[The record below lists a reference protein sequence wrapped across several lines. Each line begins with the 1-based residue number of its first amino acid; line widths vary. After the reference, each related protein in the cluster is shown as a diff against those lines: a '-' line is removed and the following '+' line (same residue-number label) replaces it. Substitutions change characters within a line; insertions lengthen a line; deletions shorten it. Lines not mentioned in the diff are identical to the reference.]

1 LRGWSI
7 SWLTPSRATA
17 IGAGFALLVA
27 AIFGLSGGPVPG
39 KAKPFPQA
47 GRLDL
52 TRWDFRRDG
61 SVPLAGQWIYF
72 DSRFVQ
78 SADPGMAGAVETFVP
93 GPWPAREAGRDQVRR
108 DGFGTY
114 VLKLSVPD
122 APDGDAIGID
132 TGQIQS
138 AYRLYAN
145 GKLIAAPG
153 MPGATAESERA
164 NSYSKVAEIPAGMRD
179 VSLILQ
185 ISNHVTRYG
194 GIFIAPKVGLK
205 SALDEQRHFTEGLSL
220 LIIGALFFAACYHI
234 AFLPLTRAGFANFWY
249 GILAALF
256 GGRMFFFEPLASL
269 TVPIVGQDWVWR
281 LDIAATDMLV
291 PAAYWLLALSFPRL
305 IARSVGY
312 GLTGVCAVL
321 TLADLGFGPVV
332 GEFTLKTV
340 ELLAAGAIVYL
351 TQAIVRTAW
360 NNEQGAALALVGWIA
375 VSLGAFHDMMIDNEF
390 IAGPNLLPVG
400 CVVFFL
406 CLSGA
411 LTQRSHQDFVKAEL
425 LVGERDQQLHE
436 KIAELERNQRALE
449 RARYEAVTANVAKS
463 RFLANMSHEL
473 RTPLNAILGFSE
485 VIRDRM
491 FGTEAGA
498 RYADYASNI
507 HASGNHLLRL
517 INDILDL
524 SKIEAGKL
532 ELTDAQLDLSE
543 EARAAMRLLEPQARR
558 KNVRLSLEMP
568 LPLRLTADERAI
580 RQVLV
585 NLLSNAV
592 KFTLAG
598 GTVTLSLTREKDRA
612 TLIAVK
618 DNGIGIKP
626 EDVHRIF
633 ENFGQGRHDI
643 RSTDESGTGLG
654 LPIAKGLVEA
664 MGGRIDIESK
674 INIGT
679 TVTVVLPPKRAL
691 DEARAHAA

>member
-1 LRGWSI
+1 M
-7 SWLTPSRATA
+7 
-17 IGAGFALLVA
+17 IGAGIAILIA

-39 KAKPFPQA
+39 KAKPVPQA
-47 GRLDL
+47 ARLDL
-52 TRWDFRRDG
+52 TNWDFSRDG

-78 SADPGMAGAVETFVP
+78 SADPGMAGAAETFVP
-93 GPWPAREAGRDQVRR
+93 GPWPARETGSDDVRR
-108 DGFGTY
+108 EGFGTY
-114 VLKLSVPD
+114 VLKLRVPD
-122 APDGDAIGID
+122 APEGDAIAID

-153 MPGATAESERA
+153 MPAATADAERA

-179 VSLILQ
+179 VWLSLQ
-185 ISNHVTRYG
+185 MSNHVTRYG

-205 SALDEQRHFTEGLSL
+205 SVLDSQRHFTEGLSL
-220 LIIGALFFAACYHI
+220 LIIGALLFIGSYHI
-234 AFLPLTRAGFANFWY
+234 VFLPLTRAGFANLWF
-249 GILAALF
+249 GILALLF
-256 GGRMFFFEPLASL
+256 GGRMFFFEPLASV

-281 LDIAATDMLV
+281 LDIATTDLLV
-291 PAAYWLLALSFPRL
+291 PSAYWLLALSFPRHMNRL
-305 IARSVGY
+305 VGY
-312 GLTGVCAVL
+312 GLSAFCVAL
-321 TLADLGFGPVV
+321 ALADLASGPVV

-340 ELLAAGAIVYL
+340 EIVAAIAIVYL
-351 TQAIVRTAW
+351 TQAIVRSAW
-360 NNEQGAALALVGWIA
+360 DNEQGAALALVGWIA
-375 VSLGAFHDMMIDNEF
+375 VSLGAFHDMLIDNEL
-390 IAGPNLLPVG
+390 IAGPNLLPIG
-400 CVVFFL
+400 CVLFFL

-411 LTQRSHQDFVKAEL
+411 LTQRSHQAFVSAEL
-425 LVGERDQQLHE
+425 MIDERTQQLNE
-436 KIAELERNQRALE
+436 KIAELQRNQHALE

-491 FGTEAGA
+491 FGIEAGA
-498 RYADYASNI
+498 RYADYAANI
-507 HASGNHLLRL
+507 HSSGNHLLRL

-524 SKIEAGKL
+524 SKIEAGKM
-532 ELTDAQLDLSE
+532 EMTDARLDLSE
-543 EARAAMRLLEPQARR
+543 EARAGMRLLEPQARR
-558 KNVRLSLEMP
+558 KNVRLALEMP
-568 LPLRLTADERAI
+568 EPLFVLADERAM

-592 KFTLAG
+592 KFTLSG
-598 GTVTLSLTREKDRA
+598 GTVTLSITREKDRT
-612 TLIAVK
+612 TLVAVK

-626 EDVHRIF
+626 EDIHRIF

-664 MGGRIDIESK
+664 MGGRIDIDSK

-691 DEARAHAA
+691 EPVRAHAA

>member
-1 LRGWSI
+1 M
-7 SWLTPSRATA
+7 
-17 IGAGFALLVA
+17 AG
-27 AIFGLSGGPVPG
+27 S
-39 KAKPFPQA
+39 
-47 GRLDL
+47 LDL
-52 TRWDFRRDG
+52 THWDFGRDG

-93 GPWPAREAGRDQVRR
+93 GPWPAREAGRDEVRR
-108 DGFGTY
+108 DGYGTY
-114 VLKLSVPD
+114 MLRLRVPD

-132 TGQIQS
+132 TGQILS

-145 GKLIAAPG
+145 GRLIAAPG
-153 MPGATAESERA
+153 LPSARAEDERA
-164 NSYSKVAEIPAGMRD
+164 NSYSHVAEIPGGMHD
-179 VSLILQ
+179 IWLSLQL
-185 ISNHVTRYG
+185 SNHVTRSG
-194 GIFIAPKVGLK
+194 GIFVAPKIGLK
-205 SALDEQRHFTEGLSL
+205 SVLDGQRHFTEGLSL
-220 LIIGALFFAACYHI
+220 LIIGALFFGACYHI
-234 AFLPLTRAGFANFWY
+234 AFLPLTRAGFANVWY
-249 GILAALF
+249 AVLAALF
-256 GGRMFFFEPLASL
+256 GGRMFFFEPLAAN
-269 TVPIVGQDWVWR
+269 TVPLVGQDWVWR
-281 LDIAATDMLV
+281 LDIAATDLLV
-291 PAAYWLLALSFPRL
+291 PAAYWLLALSFPRH
-305 IARSVGY
+305 IARSIGY
-312 GLTGVCAVL
+312 ALTGICALL
-321 TLADLGFGPVV
+321 TLVDLGFGPVA
-332 GEFTLKTV
+332 GELTLKTV
-340 ELLAAGAIVYL
+340 EVLAAAAIVYL
-351 TQAIVRTAW
+351 TQAIFRSAW
-360 NNEQGAALALVGWIA
+360 ANEQGAALALVGWIA
-375 VSLGAFHDMMIDNEF
+375 VSLGALHDMGIDNEL

-411 LTQRSHQDFVKAEL
+411 LTQRSHQAFVRAEL
-425 LVGERDQQLHE
+425 LVDERTQQLHE
-436 KIAELERNQRALE
+436 KISELERNQRALE
-449 RARYEAVTANVAKS
+449 RARYDAVTANVAKS

-507 HASGNHLLRL
+507 HASGNHLLNL

-524 SKIEAGKL
+524 SKIEAGKVDF
-532 ELTDAQLDLSE
+532 TDARLDLSE
-543 EARAAMRLLEPQARR
+543 EARAALRLLEPQAKR
-558 KNVRLSLEMP
+558 KNVRLVLEMAQP
-568 LPLRLTADERAI
+568 LAVMADERAV

-592 KFTLAG
+592 KFTLSG
-598 GTVTLSLTREKDRA
+598 GTVTLSVTREKDRS
-612 TLIAVK
+612 TLIAIK

-626 EDVHRIF
+626 EDIHRIF

-691 DEARAHAA
+691 EPERAHAA